1 MVAQSSAVQP
11 FDSGTNVRRD
21 ILDVLYNACWWD
33 AGAKKWYPPSVET
46 PFQVDEDYWRQLLK
60 ADYPAT
66 QGSAAQPGLESVSA
80 RFFEDEPDANRDD
93 RPRLDIVL
101 TYTDGRWV
109 RYHPKAILI
118 WSDDFLPTPAMRI
131 RYNRAAKLAKRSI
144 RGASEPRC

>member
-21 ILDVLYNACWWD
+21 IFDVLYNTCWWD
-33 AGAKKWYPPSVET
+33 AGAKKWYPRRSRRLFRST
-46 PFQVDEDYWRQLLK
+46 KTIWKQLLK

-118 WSDDFLPTPAMRI
+118 RSDDFLPTPAMRI

-144 RGASEPRC
+144 MGRQ